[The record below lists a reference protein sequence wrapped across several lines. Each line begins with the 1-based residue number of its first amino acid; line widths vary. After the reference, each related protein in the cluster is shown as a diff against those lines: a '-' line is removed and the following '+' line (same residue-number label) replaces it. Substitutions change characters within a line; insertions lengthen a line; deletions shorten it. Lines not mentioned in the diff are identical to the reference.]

1 MTKKKHRGDSYYT
14 CIKCEGVFQGFG
26 YKQYSEN
33 YRGGYAC
40 KVCSGTGKIRFT
52 KDFKEGNV

>member
-1 MTKKKHRGDSYYT
+1 MPKKHRGDSYYT
-14 CIKCEGVFQGFG
+14 CIKCRGVFQGFG

-40 KVCSGTGKIRFT
+40 KECSGNGVSRFT
-52 KDFKEGNV
+52 RDFKEENV